1 MRSFTFTKEPSEAHQ
16 DAIMRIEEHFVG
28 ICSHGQINFKVLDK
42 SKTWKEWNT
51 LGHIF
56 FERPEI
62 LAEAREIFEYLVNI
76 WTNGSGCYRE
86 EPMLKWLQNNAEE
99 IEDDEDY
106 DDIIDGQAYGFYLDT
121 DLAMYAIV
129 VDMSDTHCYCP
140 ELAIFAK
147 DKRYLCNEYM
157 ARKNLEEAAKN
168 CGDIAYARE
177 ACYYLLAQLS
187 DKDEKTK
194 RKLDF
199 AINTLNTI
207 LRG

>member
-1 MRSFTFTKEPSEAHQ
+1 MKNFIFAKEPSEAHK
-16 DAIMRIEEHFVG
+16 DAIVRIEEHFAD
-28 ICSHGQINFKVLDK
+28 ICSHGQINFRVLDK
-42 SKTWKEWNT
+42 SKTWKEWNM

-62 LAEAREIFEYLVNI
+62 LAEAREIFVYLVNT
-76 WTNGSGCYRE
+76 WTNSSGIYRE
-86 EPMLKWLQNNAEE
+86 EPMLNWLKNHAEE
-99 IEDDEDY
+99 IEEDADY
-106 DDIIDGQAYGFYLDT
+106 DDVIDGQAFGFYLDT

-129 VDMSDTHCYCP
+129 VDMSDTHTFCP

-147 DKRYLCNEYM
+147 DKRYLCDQYT
-157 ARKNLEEAAKN
+157 ARKHLEEASKN

-187 DKDEKTK
+187 DKEEKTK
-194 RKLDF
+194 RKLEST
-199 AINTLNTI
+199 INKLNSI